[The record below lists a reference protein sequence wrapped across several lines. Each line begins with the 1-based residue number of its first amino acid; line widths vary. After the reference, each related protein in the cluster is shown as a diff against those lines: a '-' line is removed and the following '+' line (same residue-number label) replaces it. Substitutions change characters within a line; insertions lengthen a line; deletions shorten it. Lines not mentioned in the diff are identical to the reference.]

1 MELSDGLSEVQ
12 MVNLYMLLMLR
23 ESVLKNIVSA
33 CGRFGVA
40 EDLARFVT
48 SLSHPQIASIIVNVG
63 NECMFLPRQ
72 NLTQLL
78 SLPLPLLAPAFAV
91 HPPQPAPPPSG
102 HDTRDPEPNAASA
115 STNQSRSA

>member
-1 MELSDGLSEVQ
+1 MGLFDGLSEVQ
-12 MVNLYMLLMLR
+12 MVNLYALLMLR

-40 EDLARFVT
+40 EDLARFIT

-63 NECMFLPRQ
+63 NECLFLPRQ
-72 NLTQLL
+72 NLAQLL

-91 HPPQPAPPPSG
+91 HPPQPAPPPAG
-102 HDTRDPEPNAASA
+102 HELRGPEPNDAS
-115 STNQSRSA
+115 SSRD

>member
-1 MELSDGLSEVQ
+1 MELSEGLSEVQ
-12 MVNLYMLLMLR
+12 TVNFYMLLLLR
-23 ESVLKNIVSA
+23 DSVLKNMVSA

-40 EDLARFVT
+40 EDLARFVM
-48 SLSHPQIASIIVNVG
+48 SLSYPQIASIIVNVG

-102 HDTRDPEPNAASA
+102 HDTRDPQPHDTSP
-115 STNQSRSA
+115 SSNQS

>member
-40 EDLARFVT
+40 DALNRADNRAR
-48 SLSHPQIASIIVNVG
+48 SHRIGERVRRRPG
-63 NECMFLPRQ
+63 R
-72 NLTQLL
+72 
-78 SLPLPLLAPAFAV
+78 
-91 HPPQPAPPPSG
+91 G
-102 HDTRDPEPNAASA
+102 RD
-115 STNQSRSA
+115 

>member
-12 MVNLYMLLMLR
+12 MVNLYVLLMLR

-33 CGRFGVA
+33 CGRFCVA
-40 EDLARFVT
+40 EDLARFVA

-78 SLPLPLLAPAFAV
+78 TLPLPLLAPAFAV
-91 HPPQPAPPPSG
+91 HLPQPAPPPSRR
-102 HDTRDPEPNAASA
+102 DTRDPQPHDTSSSA
-115 STNQSRSA
+115 NRS